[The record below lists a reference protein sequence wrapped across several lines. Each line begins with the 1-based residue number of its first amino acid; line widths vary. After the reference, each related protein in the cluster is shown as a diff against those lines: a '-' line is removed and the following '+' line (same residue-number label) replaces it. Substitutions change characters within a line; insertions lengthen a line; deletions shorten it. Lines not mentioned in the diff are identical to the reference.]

1 MGRDSDFGLP
11 PSKRLKLSKPCPR
24 DLLLEG
30 FPTAAAIGAGS
41 GAPMARDSPAHEVE
55 MLGSRGQIR
64 KVEFVRI
71 ITQALF
77 SLGYQQAGVVLEQ
90 ESGIVLQS
98 PVVTEFRQNIL
109 AGQWDKSL
117 AALYRIG
124 PIDEETFKST
134 SFLIL
139 QQKFLEFLDFGETA
153 AALKTL
159 RTEISTLGINTQ
171 RVHQLASFIMCP
183 SRDVLVEKAD
193 WRGAG
198 EDSRI
203 HLLEELQELLPPSIM
218 VPEKRLEHLVEQAL
232 DLQRDGC
239 VFHNS
244 LDNALSLYT
253 DHRCTRDQIPS
264 KTIQVLEA
272 HEDEVWFLQFSHDGH
287 HLASTSK
294 DCTAIIW
301 EVVDDESV
309 ILKHTLTGHQK
320 PVSFVSWSP
329 DSTMLL
335 TSGNEEVVKLWD
347 ICTGTCKHTYDKPSS
362 CFTSCAW
369 FPDGHHFVLGGRDK
383 CIYMWDLEGREVQS
397 WKAACMPGIHDLAVT
412 VNGSHMV
419 STCAQKEIRIYNLEE
434 KSEYV
439 IKEAKPITSL
449 SVSEDGK
456 YLLVNLV
463 NEEIHLWDIA
473 AKLKSPLKYRGH
485 RQRRYMIRSCFGG
498 YDQAFV
504 ASGSEDSQIYIWNR
518 RSGDLLE
525 VLPGHSGTV
534 NSVSWNPINPHM
546 FASASDDH
554 TIRIWGLNRMQQRS
568 SRTAHLS
575 FTAIDHLANE
585 QPHDI
590 LENLRP
596 IQPEMV

>member
-30 FPTAAAIGAGS
+30 FPAAAAIGAGS
-41 GAPMARDSPAHEVE
+41 GAPMARDLPAHEVE

-124 PIDEETFKST
+124 PIDEETFKSA

-264 KTIQVLEA
+264 KTIQV
-272 HEDEVWFLQFSHDGH
+272 D
-287 HLASTSK
+287 
-294 DCTAIIW
+294 
-301 EVVDDESV
+301 
-309 ILKHTLTGHQK
+309 
-320 PVSFVSWSP
+320 
-329 DSTMLL
+329 
-335 TSGNEEVVKLWD
+335 
-347 ICTGTCKHTYDKPSS
+347 
-362 CFTSCAW
+362 
-369 FPDGHHFVLGGRDK
+369 
-383 CIYMWDLEGREVQS
+383 
-397 WKAACMPGIHDLAVT
+397 
-412 VNGSHMV
+412 
-419 STCAQKEIRIYNLEE
+419 
-434 KSEYV
+434 
-439 IKEAKPITSL
+439 
-449 SVSEDGK
+449 
-456 YLLVNLV
+456 
-463 NEEIHLWDIA
+463 
-473 AKLKSPLKYRGH
+473 
-485 RQRRYMIRSCFGG
+485 
-498 YDQAFV
+498 
-504 ASGSEDSQIYIWNR
+504 
-518 RSGDLLE
+518 
-525 VLPGHSGTV
+525 
-534 NSVSWNPINPHM
+534 NPIRYCLHRSLKACWLPNMCDSWGYKFCLP
-546 FASASDDH
+546 ADH
-554 TIRIWGLNRMQQRS
+554 EHERS
-568 SRTAHLS
+568 L
-575 FTAIDHLANE
+575 
-585 QPHDI
+585 
-590 LENLRP
+590 
-596 IQPEMV
+596 